1 MKRSLRSLVL
11 TALLVALLGA
21 VMPTTAI
28 TYAGPINGALTVS
41 WERSWGSYGALDGQF
56 SGPLDVEVDKWGHV
70 YVTGVTDS
78 ADRRVQ
84 VFDSDGGFLGK
95 TTVGWDG
102 QPLSSPRSLACD
114 RWGNVFVGQM
124 GNGGLVNRYNALLT
138 LPSPFFDE
146 ATG

>member
-1 MKRSLRSLVL
+1 MSLSIV
-11 TALLVALLGA
+11 LVALVAAMAPAPASGFGEPVIA
-21 VMPTTAI
+21 VT
-28 TYAGPINGALTVS
+28 
-41 WERSWGSYGALDGQF
+41 WERNWGSYGALDGQF
-56 SGPLDVEVDKWGHV
+56 SGPLEVEVDKWGRV

-95 TTVGWDG
+95 TSVGWDG
-102 QPLSSPRSLACD
+102 QPLSLPRSLACN
-114 RWGNVFVGQM
+114 RWGSVFVGQM